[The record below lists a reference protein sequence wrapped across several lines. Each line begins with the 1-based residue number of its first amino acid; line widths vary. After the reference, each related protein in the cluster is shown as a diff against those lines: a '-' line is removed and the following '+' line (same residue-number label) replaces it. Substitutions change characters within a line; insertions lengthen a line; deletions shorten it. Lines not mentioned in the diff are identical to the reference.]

1 MHAGTAFFFGGVG
14 EGSMYADTRCITP
27 HRITF
32 QQANML
38 TVAGANHIITMD
50 LHASQ
55 VSSVV

>member
-1 MHAGTAFFFGGVG
+1 
-14 EGSMYADTRCITP
+14 MYADTRCITP

-55 VSSVV
+55 VSSVQTEQTFKKKHKCDP